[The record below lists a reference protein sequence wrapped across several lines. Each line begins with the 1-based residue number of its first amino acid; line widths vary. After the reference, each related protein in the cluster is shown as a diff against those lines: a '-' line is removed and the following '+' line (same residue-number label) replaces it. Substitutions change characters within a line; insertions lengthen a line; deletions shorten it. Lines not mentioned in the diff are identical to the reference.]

1 MLARVAQLPAM
12 RSMALK
18 TAQYPLTSRRELSSG
33 TQSNLLAKKSH
44 LTQLDR
50 EVVFEIGMVSGLIG
64 AYHLMQERSTN
75 MAHKPHYEQPY
86 ECGFNQMGGVIFA
99 GFTFVIWVFLLF
111 ELEIIMLMLTP
122 NFDVNLPFFLVFLT
136 TCWFWVWLYPQTT
149 NF

>member
-1 MLARVAQLPAM
+1 
-12 RSMALK
+12 
-18 TAQYPLTSRRELSSG
+18 
-33 TQSNLLAKKSH
+33 
-44 LTQLDR
+44 
-50 EVVFEIGMVSGLIG
+50 MVSGLIG

-111 ELEIIMLMLTP
+111 ELEIIMVRKSISNNCQKVFQLMLTP